1 MEKRVFR
8 NLSRN
13 NDSFLYLFWGI
24 NGLAIIYF
32 LLSILNSSS
41 IIHWFKV
48 LIIIKLPI
56 LLLLN
61 AVLLLTSYYSG
72 YSIDDEG
79 ITAFTIKGKKKHRK
93 WKGIIKVGIFGEEI
107 TKNHFPH
114 HDSLANNSILN
125 TKRIY
130 LSPFFPRD
138 NGEYLLTHPDVFIF
152 NYREDL
158 YTLVVEKVKQHNPE
172 TQDTYST

>member
-13 NDSFLYLFWGI
+13 NDSFLKTFWTI
-24 NGLAIIYF
+24 NGLAFSYF
-32 LLSILNSSS
+32 ALTILSYQHITD
-41 IIHWFKV
+41 WFES
-48 LIIIKLPI
+48 LTFKLPI
-56 LLLLN
+56 ILLIDLWLIIS
-61 AVLLLTSYYSG
+61 AYYSG
-72 YSIDDEG
+72 FILNEEG
-79 ITAFTIKGKKKHRK
+79 ITEFTVKGKKKHRK
-93 WKGIIKVGIFGEEI
+93 WAGIIKVGTFSEEI
-107 TKNHFPH
+107 TKNHFPNK
-114 HDSLANNSILN
+114 DSLANTSILN

>member
-13 NDSFLYLFWGI
+13 NDSFLFAFWFI
-24 NGLAIIYF
+24 NGFVIIYILF
-32 LLSILNSSS
+32 SILNYPY
-41 IIHWFKV
+41 ITDWFKV

-56 LLLLN
+56 LLVLN
-61 AVLLLTSYYSG
+61 IGLLLTSYYSG
-72 YSIDDEG
+72 YSIDDKG
-79 ITAFTIKGKKKHRK
+79 ITKFTIRGEKQHRK
-93 WKGIIKVGIFGEEI
+93 WKGIIKVGTFKEEI
-107 TKNHFPH
+107 TKNHFPQNN
-114 HDSLANNSILN
+114 SLASTSILN
-125 TKRIY
+125 TTRIY

-138 NGEYLLTHPDVFIF
+138 NGDYLITHPDVFIF

>member
-13 NDSFLYLFWGI
+13 NDSFLFAFWVLVWNTILFFLFFSKIVDALAYSGI
-24 NGLAIIYF
+24 SY
-32 LLSILNSSS
+32 
-41 IIHWFKV
+41 
-48 LIIIKLPI
+48 I
-56 LLLLN
+56 LLLLIFFIP
-61 AVLLLTSYYSG
+61 LLFLLIKKYFSG

-93 WKGIIKVGIFGEEI
+93 WQGIIKVGTFGEEI
-107 TKNHFPH
+107 TKNNFPH
-114 HDSLANNSILN
+114 HNSLANNSILN

-172 TQDTYST
+172 TQDTYSA